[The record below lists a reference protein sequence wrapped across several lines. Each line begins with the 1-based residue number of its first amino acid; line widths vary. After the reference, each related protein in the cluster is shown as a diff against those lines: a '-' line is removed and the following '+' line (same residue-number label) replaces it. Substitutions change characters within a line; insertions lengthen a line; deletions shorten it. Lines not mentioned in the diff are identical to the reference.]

1 MAVEWRFAAL
11 VVALLSLGACSNLPN
26 DGPSIGDVKS
36 GAADT
41 GDHRYALV
49 DVDYH
54 VAQTVND
61 HPAQPMATLGAMTS
75 EAPNDLIQE
84 GDSLEIGI
92 YTPGAGPMV
101 VGGEG
106 TSGFTVS
113 SNSSSTKTE
122 ESQSVPRATVERG
135 GTVNVPYAGEVGVA
149 GMTPRQASEAIRRA
163 LHGKAVNP
171 QVVVSVL
178 TSPANS
184 VTVLGE
190 VHNSGRYPVS
200 ANNDRILDAIA
211 DAGGV
216 TQPSADLLVTVQR
229 GTTTATISLADLLN
243 DPSQN
248 IRLAPRDQV
257 RVTPHVRRINAF
269 GALGKASE
277 VPMLDDTVSLA
288 TVLSR
293 SGGLDTQSA
302 NPTAVL
308 VFRFERPE
316 VAQALGLPAFAGHPD
331 VKVPIVYRL
340 DLKAGQGFFVASK
353 FTMQP
358 DDTVFVVRANL
369 AEIQKF
375 FTLVNTATQS
385 FYQEVI
391 LGYYL
396 PRL

>member
-1 MAVEWRFAAL
+1 MNIKLRSAAAAAL
-11 VVALLSLGACSNLPN
+11 LGLLAGCSNLPN
-26 DGPSIGDVKS
+26 DGPSVSDVKS
-36 GAADT
+36 GAAKV
-41 GDHRYALV
+41 GDQRYALV
-49 DVDYH
+49 DIDYR
-54 VAQTVND
+54 VAQTVNE

-75 EAPNDLIQE
+75 EAPTDLIQE

-113 SNSSSTKTE
+113 ASSSTKTE
-122 ESQSVPRATVERG
+122 DSQSVPRAIVERG
-135 GTVNVPYAGEVGVA
+135 GTVNVPYAGEVGVV
-149 GMTPRQASEAIRRA
+149 GMTPAQASEAIRRA

-171 QVVVSVL
+171 QVVVAVIS
-178 TSPANS
+178 SPANS

-200 ANNDRILDAIA
+200 ANSDRILDAIA
-211 DAGGV
+211 EAGGV

-229 GTTTATISLADLLN
+229 GTATASISLADLLN

-257 RVTPHVRRINAF
+257 RVTPHIRRINAF
-269 GALGKASE
+269 GALGKVSE
-277 VPMLDDTVSLA
+277 VPMVDDTVSLA
-288 TVLSR
+288 TALSR

-302 NPTAVL
+302 NPTAVM

-316 VAQALGLPAFAGHPD
+316 VAQALGVPAFAGHPD

-358 DDTVFVVRANL
+358 DDTVFVARANL

-375 FTLVNTATQS
+375 FTLVNIATQS